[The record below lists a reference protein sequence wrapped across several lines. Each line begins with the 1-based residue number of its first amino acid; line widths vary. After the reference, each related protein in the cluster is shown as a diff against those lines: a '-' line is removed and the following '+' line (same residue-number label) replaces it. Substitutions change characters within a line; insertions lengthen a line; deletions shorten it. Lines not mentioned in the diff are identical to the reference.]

1 MAAADIVMAAARH
14 DTAVTDVDDAC
25 LFAGMHRAADE
36 NRYHRLD
43 RDPDLLP
50 VGDHRAAE
58 GVVEAVAGLPAVHAF
73 LLAPPA
79 ACRNW

>member
-1 MAAADIVMAAARH
+1 MMAAVSHDNAVADF
-14 DTAVTDVDDAC
+14 DDAS

-36 NRYHRLD
+36 QSCHRLD

-50 VGDHRAAE
+50 VGDHWAAG
-58 GVVEAVAGLPAVHAF
+58 GVVEAVAGLPVARAS
-73 LLAPPA
+73 LLAQPA